1 MGALLDEA
9 RTLALLSDA
18 HAALSDSVRA
28 AEATAQADERRAKPV
43 GTARN
48 A

>member
-9 RTLALLSDA
+9 RTLALLRDA
-18 HAALSDSVRA
+18 HAALGDSVRA
-28 AEATAQADERRAKPV
+28 AEAAVQPAELRAKPV

-48 A
+48 T